1 MTAFPGGSSA
11 LSDECPINLHYA
23 DPRPNIVDV
32 DAIVRD
38 GRRIRRRRTT
48 TVSLASVAT
57 VAAVVAVALG
67 APHVF
72 AHRDTVQVAGIYKS
86 SLLKSYPPVDSAVVV
101 LGTYADVDPSNVS
114 PVIWM
119 TQTGGLC
126 YGSADMSARSAN
138 SYVAVSCSSPAP
150 AELTTPGPA
159 ELVPGWPVFHT
170 TPARPGEFIAIG
182 ILRGTAATV
191 EVTANGQTAEA
202 PVHELATTTGEAAG
216 AYAVW
221 LRAEPDGSIHS
232 ADITSVRALD
242 SNGHVVAQIP
252 STG

>member
-1 MTAFPGGSSA
+1 MSAFPDGSPA

-48 TVSLASVAT
+48 TVSLASAAM
-57 VAAVVAVALG
+57 VAAVVAASLG
-67 APHVF
+67 AAHVL

-86 SLLKSYPPVDSAVVV
+86 SFLKSFPPVDSAVVV
-101 LGTYADVDPSNVS
+101 LGTYADVSTPKQSA
-114 PVIWM
+114 VIWM
-119 TQTGGLC
+119 TQSGGLC
-126 YGSADMSARSAN
+126 YGSTDMSARSAN
-138 SYVAVSCSSPAP
+138 TSFFGSCGSPAP
-150 AELTTPGPA
+150 AELTTPGPTT
-159 ELVPGWPVFHT
+159 LVPGWPVFRT
-170 TPARPGEFIAIG
+170 MPIRPGEFIAIG
-182 ILRGTAATV
+182 VLRGTAATV

-202 PVHELATTTGEAAG
+202 PVYPLATTNGEAAG

-242 SNGHVVAQIP
+242 SAGHVVAQIP
-252 STG
+252 